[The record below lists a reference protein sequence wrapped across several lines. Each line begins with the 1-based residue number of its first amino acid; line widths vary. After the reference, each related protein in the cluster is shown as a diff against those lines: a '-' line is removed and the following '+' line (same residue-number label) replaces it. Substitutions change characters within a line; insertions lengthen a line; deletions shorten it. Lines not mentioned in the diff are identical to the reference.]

1 MRVRGI
7 RGANKAT
14 ANTREA
20 IFEATRELIT
30 AILDANEIDPE
41 EIASIFLTATKDL
54 NADFPAY
61 AVRELGYSTIPL
73 LCASEIDVPGGMQ
86 SLIRVLIHANTDKK
100 QNEIRHVYLGGSDK
114 LRPDLFG
121 SEE

>member
-1 MRVRGI
+1 MTVRGI
-7 RGANKAT
+7 RGANAVK

-20 IFEATRELIT
+20 IYEATSELIV
-30 AILDANEIDPE
+30 AILEANDIEPE

-54 NADFPAY
+54 DADFPAY
-61 AVRELGYSTIPL
+61 AVRSLGYSTIPL
-73 LCASEIDVPGGMQ
+73 LCASEIDVEGAMK
-86 SLIRVLIHANTDKK
+86 SLIRILIHANTNKK

-121 SEE
+121 SDG

>member
-1 MRVRGI
+1 MKVRGV
-7 RGANKAT
+7 RGANRAKA
-14 ANTREA
+14 NSREA

-61 AVRELGYSTIPL
+61 AVRELGYSQIPL

-86 SLIRVLIHANTDKK
+86 SLIRVLIHANTDKS

-121 SEE
+121 SNE

>member
-1 MRVRGI
+1 MKVRGI
-7 RGANKAT
+7 RGANRAKA
-14 ANTREA
+14 NSREA

-61 AVRELGYSTIPL
+61 AVRELGYSQIPL

-86 SLIRVLIHANTDKK
+86 SLIRVLIHANTDKS

-121 SEE
+121 SNE